1 MSSVQQTRYELLHHA
16 RHDRRAHHDRHDHV
30 HLRVHHDRHDHV
42 HLRVHHGHR
51 VHHDYV
57 HLCDYR
63 LD

>member
-30 HLRVHHDRHDHV
+30 HLRVHHD
-42 HLRVHHGHR
+42 HR

>member
-16 RHDRRAHHDRHDHV
+16 RHDRRAHHDRHD
-30 HLRVHHDRHDHV
+30 RRAHHDRHDHV

-51 VHHDYV
+51 VNHDYV

>member
-1 MSSVQQTRYELLHHA
+1 MSSAQQTRYELLHHA

-30 HLRVHHDRHDHV
+30 HLRVHH
-42 HLRVHHGHR
+42 GHR

>member
-42 HLRVHHGHR
+42 HLRVHHDR
-51 VHHDYV
+51 A